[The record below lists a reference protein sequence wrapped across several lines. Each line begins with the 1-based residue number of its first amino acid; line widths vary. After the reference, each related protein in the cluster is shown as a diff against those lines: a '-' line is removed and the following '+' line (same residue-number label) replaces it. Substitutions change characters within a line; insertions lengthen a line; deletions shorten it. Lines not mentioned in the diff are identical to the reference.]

1 MRLATKEIIYKIDKL
16 SEKAG
21 IESAILMEN
30 AGKNAAQEISNSIS
44 EKKDVLIVCGKGHNG
59 GDGYVI
65 ARHLKRMGFDV
76 SIYPYN
82 IPKKGNDP
90 TYLNYRICKNI
101 GIDFIKDL
109 SKKFD
114 VIIDSILG
122 IGLKLPLK
130 EQLQSLLDI
139 LNKKNAFKIAIDIP
153 TGLDSNTG
161 IVGKYAFKSDL
172 TITMELPK
180 IGMYITPGNLFCG
193 DIKVSD
199 IGIPSSIYSNI
210 KFNNYAIDK
219 NLAKYLLPKRSDNS
233 HKGSFGKI
241 LLIGGSKS
249 YPGAIMLSSKSA
261 VKSGAGLVYSAFP
274 ESLSRTISSYIP
286 DTIKIPLKE
295 TEEGSI
301 DLSNFKKIIDVS
313 NDMDAVLIGPGISDN
328 KVTLNFVEMIVGEI
342 DKPIILDADGLRI
355 LYNNSI
361 SIKTDK
367 LLITPHPGEAA
378 RVLGINADEI
388 NTKRLNFARLLSDKF
403 KCTVLLKGYKSIITN
418 GNETYINLS
427 GNSALARGGS
437 GDILSGIITA
447 FMGNGM
453 DILNA
458 ASLGSYLHGLTG
470 EIASENLSKYSIS
483 MDELIAIIPEA
494 FKCICCN

>member
-1 MRLATKEIIYKIDKL
+1 
-16 SEKAG
+16 
-21 IESAILMEN
+21 
-30 AGKNAAQEISNSIS
+30 
-44 EKKDVLIVCGKGHNG
+44 
-59 GDGYVI
+59 
-65 ARHLKRMGFDV
+65 
-76 SIYPYN
+76 
-82 IPKKGNDP
+82 
-90 TYLNYRICKNI
+90 
-101 GIDFIKDL
+101 
-109 SKKFD
+109 
-114 VIIDSILG
+114 
-122 IGLKLPLK
+122 
-130 EQLQSLLDI
+130 
-139 LNKKNAFKIAIDIP
+139 DIP
-153 TGLDSNTG
+153 TGLDSDTG

-180 IGMYITPGNLFCG
+180 LGMYITPGNLFCG
-193 DIKVSD
+193 DIKVSN
-199 IGIPSSIYSNI
+199 IGIPPSIYSNI
-210 KFNNYAIDK
+210 KFDNYAIDK
-219 NLAKYLLPKRSDNS
+219 NLAKYLLPKRNDSS

-301 DLSNFKKIIDVS
+301 DLSNFKKIIDIS
-313 NDMDAVLIGPGISDN
+313 KDMDAVLIGPGISDN
-328 KVTLNFVEMIVGEI
+328 KVTLNFVEMIIGEI

-355 LYNNSI
+355 LCNNSI

-378 RVLGINADEI
+378 RILGINTNEI
-388 NTKRLNFARLLSDKF
+388 NTRRLDFSRLLSDKF

-418 GNETYINLS
+418 SNETYINLS

-447 FMGNGM
+447 FIGNGM

-458 ASLGSYLHGLTG
+458 AALGSYLHGLAG